1 MFQFCV
7 TFPLLIYSLQCIFSQ
22 RTDARGLPQV
32 TRVSQ
37 GSSGTVITLVSMAV
51 VGGVLVLAMAVA
63 CFRHHAQQV
72 ANGKLGLG
80 PEGGAETHF
89 DYQVLSLCLLSP
101 LCNRLRSITHW
112 EKIRNQLMY
121 AYRSNA
127 CGN

>member
-1 MFQFCV
+1 MSTNGDIFHEIVFLLLVSLLPCPYLTHHSLSCV
-7 TFPLLIYSLQCIFSQ
+7 FSQ

-63 CFRHHAQQV
+63 CLRHYTQQV

-89 DYQVLSLCLLSP
+89 DYQV
-101 LCNRLRSITHW
+101 REHKET
-112 EKIRNQLMY
+112 QD
-121 AYRSNA
+121 
-127 CGN
+127 

>member
-1 MFQFCV
+1 MA
-7 TFPLLIYSLQCIFSQ
+7 LSQ

-51 VGGVLVLAMAVA
+51 VGGVLVLAMAIA
-63 CFRHHAQQV
+63 CLRHYAQQV

-89 DYQVLSLCLLSP
+89 DYQV
-101 LCNRLRSITHW
+101 RQHKDI
-112 EKIRNQLMY
+112 QD
-121 AYRSNA
+121 
-127 CGN
+127 